1 MADITEDKG
10 IFRIVP
16 ARHAAVIPRRLG
28 ARYVWIGIAIYLLLA
43 YFGLRGG
50 GDLRFALVALIFSF
64 IVYPLVLGFGWLL
77 MVSSPDALRACAP
90 QCWHESVGS
99 DGFDI
104 IYYDHDALQPVD
116 SEHIAAGSIRD
127 VTERAGHTYV
137 RLSDGRCIIAVTDN
151 LSQVLRRILLD
162 AADEPL
168 A

>member
-1 MADITEDKG
+1 MADTTEDKG

-16 ARHAAVIPRRLG
+16 ARHAAEITPRLL
-28 ARYVWIGIAIYLLLA
+28 ARYAWIAVAVYMMLA
-43 YFGLRGG
+43 YLGLRGG
-50 GDLRFALVALIFSF
+50 GDVRFALVALIFSF

-90 QCWHESVGS
+90 QCWHESGRT

-104 IYYDHDALQPVD
+104 TYYDHDALQAVG

-137 RLSDGRCIIAVTDN
+137 RLSDGRCIIAVTES
-151 LSQVLRRILLD
+151 LSEVLRRILLD